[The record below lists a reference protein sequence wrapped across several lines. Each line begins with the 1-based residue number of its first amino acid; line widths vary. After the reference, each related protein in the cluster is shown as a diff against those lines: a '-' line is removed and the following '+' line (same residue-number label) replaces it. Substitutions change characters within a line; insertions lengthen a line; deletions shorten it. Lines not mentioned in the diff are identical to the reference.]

1 MVFYWFRLRYDLDCV
16 AGPLGR
22 TTGSDLLS
30 GQHVA
35 ASTRLPVVNVVDCGL
50 WSCGLLS
57 AALGSRS
64 VATSLH
70 YTTHACVEDT
80 HRQTNAVTVTP
91 AIIMSSYSPNNESY
105 KKHSC

>member
-50 WSCGLLS
+50 WTTL
-57 AALGSRS
+57 AGSRLTFCGD
-64 VATSLH
+64 V
-70 YTTHACVEDT
+70 TTHTYMCRHT
-80 HRQTNAVTVTP
+80 QTNEC
-91 AIIMSSYSPNNESY
+91 SYCDTNDNY
-105 KKHSC
+105 VFVFAQQ